1 MEPVKLFKKK
11 EANILG
17 FKIVINSEGVVVTEM
32 SGIPEKDLHKVFK
45 NDELELMRKIIT
57 LAKPKLEEI
66 HNYLEDEL
74 SALNHTTI

>member
-1 MEPVKLFKKK
+1 MKLFKKK

-45 NDELELMRKIIT
+45 DDELELMRKIIT

-66 HNYLEDEL
+66 HNYLEAEL
-74 SALNHTTI
+74 SALNHVTT

>member
-1 MEPVKLFKKK
+1 MKLFKKK

-45 NDELELMRKIIT
+45 DDELELMRKIIM

-74 SALNHTTI
+74 SALNHVTT